1 MLEDYNAMS
10 KKPMELVI
18 FPFAVEHV
26 CRVLRIVKQPLGN
39 ALLAGVG
46 GSGRQS
52 LTALATHMADFTMFQ
67 IELSKNY
74 DNAAW
79 KDDLKR
85 LLRLAGEKGDSTVFC
100 FSDTQAGNC
109 GKGARRACSLFAGWG
124 LQPWAVYGLQPGAV
138 YGAATVWVGG
148 GWGGGGRCER
158 EW

>member
-1 MLEDYNAMS
+1 MLEDFNAMS

-85 LLRLAGEKGDSTVFC
+85 LLRLAGEQGDSTVFC
-100 FSDTQAGNC
+100 FSDTQACNRG
-109 GKGARRACSLFAGWG
+109 GARRACNLLG
-124 LQPWAVYGLQPGAV
+124 
-138 YGAATVWVGG
+138 GAATVGG
-148 GWGGGGRCER
+148 VRAATGCGAWGCNCGAGGEGVR
-158 EW
+158 

>member
-1 MLEDYNAMS
+1 
-10 KKPMELVI
+10 MELVL

-26 CRVLRIVKQPLGN
+26 CRICRVIKQPFGN

-100 FSDTQAGNC
+100 FSDTQACNRRGP
-109 GKGARRACSLFAGWG
+109 RRACSLF
-124 LQPWAVYGLQPGAV
+124 
-138 YGAATVWVGG
+138 GG
-148 GWGGGGRCER
+148 
-158 EW
+158 

>member
-1 MLEDYNAMS
+1 MLEDFNAMS

-100 FSDTQAGNC
+100 FSDTQACNRG
-109 GKGARRACSLFAGWG
+109 GPRRACSLF
-124 LQPWAVYGLQPGAV
+124 
-138 YGAATVWVGG
+138 GG
-148 GWGGGGRCER
+148 
-158 EW
+158 

>member
-85 LLRLAGEKGDSTVFC
+85 LLRLAGEKGDPNSYKVRRAKVGGYKDF
-100 FSDTQAGNC
+100 FSDEET
-109 GKGARRACSLFAGWG
+109 ARIVAFVEKTLSSAFGYERS
-124 LQPWAVYGLQPGAV
+124 PSPE
-138 YGAATVWVGG
+138 GAASA
-148 GWGGGGRCER
+148 
-158 EW
+158 